1 LNIFQIILLVNIC
14 VAVGYFIAS
23 MITIKV
29 WGINPIGKKEKT
41 DNIFGVLA
49 IIISTLILFG
59 LWIIYIINPDISSL
73 LLSIKPLTGLV
84 YIKWIAVSLITIA
97 TIIEIISGLTLGK
110 SGRIHS
116 STEKTKLIKTGIY
129 GIIRNPIVL
138 GLFLYGLGILLLNPN
153 LLGLFMIILLIYGY
167 NFKVNTEAKKL
178 KEMFGD
184 RWDEYCKKVG
194 KYFPRLFVSY
204 HQPGKINLYGQE
216 LSKWKEK
223 K

>member
-1 LNIFQIILLVNIC
+1 VDIFQIILLINLCI
-14 VAVGYFIAS
+14 AVGYFIIS
-23 MITIKV
+23 MIALKIS
-29 WGINPIGKKEKT
+29 GIDPIGKKEKT
-41 DNIFGVLA
+41 DKNFGILA

-59 LWIIYIINPDISSL
+59 LWITYIINPDVSL
-73 LLSIKPLTGLV
+73 LFLSVRPLTAPA

-116 STEKTKLIKTGIY
+116 SAEKTKLIKTGIY

-153 LLGLFMIILLIYGY
+153 LLGLSMMLLLVYGY
-167 NFKVNTEAKKL
+167 NYKVDTEAKKL

-184 RWDEYCKKVG
+184 EWDEYCKKVG
-194 KYFPRLFVSY
+194 KYFPRLFDR
-204 HQPGKINLYGQE
+204 
-216 LSKWKEK
+216 
-223 K
+223 